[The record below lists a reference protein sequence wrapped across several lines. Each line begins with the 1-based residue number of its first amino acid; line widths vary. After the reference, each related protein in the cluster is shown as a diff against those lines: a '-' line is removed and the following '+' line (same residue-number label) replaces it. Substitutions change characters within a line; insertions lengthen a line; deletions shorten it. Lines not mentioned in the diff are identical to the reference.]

1 MDKFET
7 DLLKTNEDIAH
18 QSREILWWG
27 PGTDLLSP
35 LPTRPRT
42 NVCQFLQLYAAVSL
56 HA

>member
-35 LPTRPRT
+35 LPTRSRT